1 MQGGDH
7 RSAMNV
13 TGVLDRLDRSKKNAN
28 YVSVV
33 DYKTGK
39 APHLQYSEETNKRYV
54 CSIYCIHMLQD

>member
-1 MQGGDH
+1 
-7 RSAMNV
+7 MNV
-13 TGVLDRLDRSKKNAN
+13 TGVLDRLDRSKKDAN

-54 CSIYCIHMLQD
+54 YCSRYKLWCMLMSQCATSSS